1 MVWQAPITWTVGQ
14 TVTAAQ
20 LNAQIRDNMNLA
32 PAALATT
39 AGSFFVATGTNAI
52 AERFTLTAVIATSET
67 TANTSY
73 IDLATVGPSVTITTG
88 PQALVFTTCTM
99 SNSGA
104 NDTRTSF
111 DITGATTSAP
121 TDSRGATAGAG
132 NNIRA
137 TAVHLMALTPGSNVF
152 KQMYR
157 VSAGTGTF
165 SQRNQTVMAF

>member
-1 MVWQAPITWTVGQ
+1 VAWSTPLTATANTPL
-14 TVTAAQ
+14 TAAQ
-20 LNAQIRDNMNLA
+20 WNASVRDNMNLT

-39 AGSFFVATGTNAI
+39 AGSHFVATGTNAI
-52 AERFTLTAVIATSET
+52 AERLLAAAVIATSET
-67 TANTSY
+67 TANTAY
-73 IDLATVGPSVTITTG
+73 VDLATVGPSVTVTTG
-88 PQALVFTTCTM
+88 PLAMVFTTCTM

-121 TDSRGATAGAG
+121 TDSRGITAGAG

-137 TAVHLMALTPGSNVF
+137 TCAHLMALTPGSNVF